1 MIPSSR
7 VSNDQ
12 VHHEE
17 SHFNASD
24 TVRDI
29 VIGMAD
35 GLTVP
40 FALAAGLSSA
50 VESNQ
55 IIVTAGLAE
64 IAAGAIAMGLG
75 GYLAGRTAYE
85 HFHRERAR
93 EEQET
98 FDIPEVEAEETAL
111 IFKEYGLEPHQVD
124 TIVQSIRKDRN
135 RWIDF
140 MMKFELGIEK
150 PEPRRAR
157 NSAITIGVS
166 YMVGGLVPLFPYFLS
181 QNPHQALW
189 NSVVVTAIALFI
201 FGYIKGAFT
210 VSKPLKSA
218 FQTLIVGGL
227 AAATAFGVGRLF
239 G

>member
-1 MIPSSR
+1 M
-7 VSNDQ
+7 
-12 VHHEE
+12 
-17 SHFNASD
+17 
-24 TVRDI
+24 VRDI

-50 VESNQ
+50 VESNK

-75 GYLAGRTAYE
+75 GYLAGRTAFE

-98 FDIPEVEAEETAL
+98 IDIPEVEAEETAQ
-111 IFKEYGLEPHQVD
+111 IFREYGLEPHQVD
-124 TIVQSIRKDRN
+124 TVVNAIRKDKN

-150 PEPRRAR
+150 PEPKRAR
-157 NSAITIGVS
+157 NSAITIGLS
-166 YMVGGLVPLFPYFLS
+166 YMLGGIVPLLPYFLVDS
-181 QNPHQALW
+181 PSEALLD
-189 NSVVVTAIALFI
+189 SVGVTVVALFI
-201 FGYIKGAFT
+201 FGYVKGAFT
-210 VSKPLKSA
+210 VSKPLRSA

-227 AAATAFGVGRLF
+227 AAATAFGVGKLI

>member
-1 MIPSSR
+1 M
-7 VSNDQ
+7 
-12 VHHEE
+12 
-17 SHFNASD
+17 
-24 TVRDI
+24 VRDI

-50 VESNQ
+50 VESNK

-75 GYLAGRTAYE
+75 GYLAGRTAFE

-98 FDIPEVEAEETAL
+98 IDIPEVEAEETAQ
-111 IFKEYGLEPHQVD
+111 IFREYGLEPHQVD
-124 TIVQSIRKDRN
+124 TVVNAIRKDKN

-150 PEPRRAR
+150 PEPKRAR
-157 NSAITIGVS
+157 NSAITIGLS
-166 YMVGGLVPLFPYFLS
+166 YMLGGIVPLLPYFLVES
-181 QNPHQALW
+181 PSEALLD
-189 NSVVVTAIALFI
+189 SVGVTVLALFI
-201 FGYIKGAFT
+201 FGYVKGAFT
-210 VSKPLKSA
+210 VSKPLRSA

-227 AAATAFGVGRLF
+227 AAATAFGVGKLIS
-239 G
+239 